1 MPPVKVRLG
10 ASGQGRKWAKPY
22 DPPGKGE
29 HLGGGSMEALGA
41 GNARGHPAKAG
52 SGQGIG
58 HATCSQSLVKPGLMA
73 RAPPYGQAKPSPR
86 PSRSFLRL
94 SATWARGPS
103 GASESL
109 LGQRWNLLSVQMR
122 KPSGE
127 WGSRSQDRGLIC
139 HSGLILC
146 FFFLPRLWEDQVW
159 DSLSPPSS
167 LWPPPTRSLFYSCL
181 HLNSFYH
188 P

>member
-1 MPPVKVRLG
+1 
-10 ASGQGRKWAKPY
+10 
-22 DPPGKGE
+22 
-29 HLGGGSMEALGA
+29 MEALGA
-41 GNARGHPAKAG
+41 GSARGHPAKAE
-52 SGQGIG
+52 SGQGIR
-58 HATCSQSLVKPGLMA
+58 HATCSQSPVKPGLMA
-73 RAPPYGQAKPSPR
+73 RAPPWPGKALSSALQV
-86 PSRSFLRL
+86 LRL

-109 LGQRWNLLSVQMR
+109 HGQRWNLLSVQMR